1 VTDAGREWRD
11 VAAGQKLD
19 FEIVIP
25 GEYTLVSDVPA
36 TIDGEP
42 HHAGATFSLSE
53 GQHTLE
59 TSEKTERLRLLWG
72 RDVKMPAIEASKQ
85 PIFAGF

>member
-1 VTDAGREWRD
+1 MQLVRDALVRIEAEDPLVRSLFRGKLLLGRESRP
-11 VAAGQKLD
+11 LS
-19 FEIVIP
+19 FN
-25 GEYTLVSDVPA
+25 
-36 TIDGEP
+36 
-42 HHAGATFSLSE
+42 HAGATFSLSE

-72 RDVKMPAIEASKQ
+72 RDVKMPAIEPSQQ